1 MSGNGPGAGRWIG
14 CDLGT
19 HTAAYDERDVI
30 LYALAVGA
38 APTDLDLVF
47 EKRLRVLPTFA
58 LTRAQWAPDAL
69 GSLGAFD
76 VRTTMHASQRLRV
89 LRPLPPAGEV
99 TMSARVTHV
108 WDKGS
113 AAIFEVE
120 VESEFSVATWSLFA
134 PGLGGFGGERGPSA
148 SGRRQGP
155 PGHESRLATRPDQPA
170 LYRLLGDR
178 HAMHIDPEAA
188 KAAGMPR
195 PFMHGLC
202 TLATVTLPL
211 AEAAGAHPADL
222 VELEGRFA
230 SPVFPGDLLDV
241 RGWQQAGR
249 GEDVLFEA
257 AVNGTPVL
265 TAGRAQ
271 FRVST

>member
-1 MSGNGPGAGRWIG
+1 MSLDGSDADAWIG
-14 CDLGT
+14 RDLGK

-38 APTDLDLVF
+38 APADLDLVF

-58 LTRAQWAPDAL
+58 LTKAQWAPDTL

-76 VRTTMHASQRLRV
+76 IRTTMHASQRLRV
-89 LRPLPPAGEV
+89 LRPLPPAGEL
-99 TMSARVTHV
+99 TMASRVARV

-120 VESEFSVATWSLFA
+120 VESEFFVATWSLFA
-134 PGLGGFGGERGPSA
+134 PGRGGFGGERGPSA
-148 SGRRQGP
+148 PRRRDTP

-178 HAMHIDPEAA
+178 HHMHIDPEAA

-202 TLATVTLPL
+202 TLAAVTLPL
-211 AEAAGAHPADL
+211 AAAVGAHPADL

-230 SPVFPGDLLDV
+230 SPVFPGDRLDV
-241 RGWQQAGR
+241 RGWELGGP
-249 GEDVLFEA
+249 GEGTLFDA
-257 AVNGTPVL
+257 SVNGTPVL
-265 TAGRAQ
+265 TGGRAQ